1 MLSRFI
7 IPLNWVPIYRDCA
20 GCHTILTQVRKLL
33 VGLVLLGFAGAT
45 PVLAA
50 GEEGTP
56 DPVDIIILVDE
67 SASLSS
73 AVLILHVRFPNV
85 ILRKLIQLESKI

>member
-1 MLSRFI
+1 MRKFLVA
-7 IPLNWVPIYRDCA
+7 L
-20 GCHTILTQVRKLL
+20 ILLAFV
-33 VGLVLLGFAGAT
+33 GAT

-73 AVLILHVRFPNV
+73 AAVRSEKKLF
-85 ILRKLIQLESKI
+85 RK